1 MIAGQRVLKSL
12 LYKMHEHKLDK
23 KKKKKKKKKKR
34 ILRNMDLNSTE
45 LWGI

>member
-23 KKKKKKKKKKR
+23 KNVFLKMW
-34 ILRNMDLNSTE
+34 I
-45 LWGI
+45 

>member
-23 KKKKKKKKKKR
+23 KKKKKR

>member
-23 KKKKKKKKKKR
+23 KKKKR

>member
-23 KKKKKKKKKKR
+23 KKKKKNVFLE
-34 ILRNMDLNSTE
+34 I
-45 LWGI
+45 WI